1 MKESVYQRCG
11 NTSCSASET
20 NQQKTTRALQDNRE
34 SSVQLQQQRNTLHA
48 IRRNDTVLP
57 DNQNAGIESLSG
69 MSQDDTKVQHNSSQP
84 TQLNA
89 HAYAQSSEI
98 RLSPPQ
104 EKHLPNEASQVV
116 QQMQGWVT
124 PRVQMTGGMQV
135 LQAQWAYVDADG
147 GKHLN
152 LSRTEDPEIFLLKSD
167 NSKYKVIGKAA
178 NGHPIV
184 QEIGGVHEDWRH
196 NQFSEY
202 QNWTTATS
210 GVSVVPPFG
219 SGSVSAYHN
228 RGAPKISSKQSD
240 FGGAK
245 LGDSYAEYLR
255 GVQSG
260 GLTDVEI
267 AQALLE
273 LDDSAL
279 VSDLEKRAASMM
291 HVTVYLAEEWRKQGA
306 AKIYRAIL
314 RSIVEGER
322 DFSTFSEDFAF
333 IASADQGREQVARF
347 RDVQRGDKKQK
358 ALAESEQQIYGSMS
372 PYHAGDFDTDDD
384 MEDEKTLKKT
394 RDFSNQNQDAVG
406 WHSPWPK

>member
-1 MKESVYQRCG
+1 
-11 NTSCSASET
+11 
-20 NQQKTTRALQDNRE
+20 
-34 SSVQLQQQRNTLHA
+34 
-48 IRRNDTVLP
+48 
-57 DNQNAGIESLSG
+57 
-69 MSQDDTKVQHNSSQP
+69 
-84 TQLNA
+84 
-89 HAYAQSSEI
+89 
-98 RLSPPQ
+98 
-104 EKHLPNEASQVV
+104 
-116 QQMQGWVT
+116 
-124 PRVQMTGGMQV
+124 
-135 LQAQWAYVDADG
+135 
-147 GKHLN
+147 
-152 LSRTEDPEIFLLKSD
+152 
-167 NSKYKVIGKAA
+167 
-178 NGHPIV
+178 
-184 QEIGGVHEDWRH
+184 
-196 NQFSEY
+196 
-202 QNWTTATS
+202 
-210 GVSVVPPFG
+210 
-219 SGSVSAYHN
+219 
-228 RGAPKISSKQSD
+228 
-240 FGGAK
+240 
-245 LGDSYAEYLR
+245 
-255 GVQSG
+255 
-260 GLTDVEI
+260 
-267 AQALLE
+267 